1 MHMKKYCLRCF
12 LITGGLGI
20 LCLSL
25 LCIPLQDYSRDE
37 ALKVIRLIEK
47 IQEEQLQSNKK
58 GLRNVVVTES
68 ELNSYIAYRID
79 VEKEEIMKELRFK
92 LFKKNKIEGKI
103 VFDLRGQ
110 NASEFLRP
118 MITFYFGGKIIA
130 EDGKAKLDIKD
141 LYLED
146 EPIKP
151 EVLDGL
157 LYIIAKIEKTEPI
170 SLSSWHILPF
180 GIKNIKTEKGKALFY
195 YW

>member
-12 LITGGLGI
+12 LITGGLGM

-47 IQEEQLQSNKK
+47 IQQEQLQSNKK
-58 GLRNVVVTES
+58 GLKNVVVTES

-103 VFDLRGQ
+103 VFDLRGK

-130 EDGKAKLDIKD
+130 EDGKAKLEVKD

-151 EVLDGL
+151 EVLDGI

-170 SLSSWHILPF
+170 SLSSWLILPF

-195 YW
+195 Y